1 MGQRR
6 RGRGQGSQ
14 DRRRANGHRQAG
26 RDHRYLGLTLRPLSA
41 DEASELG
48 LQTNGGLL
56 ITQIEPGSPAAEAG
70 LGKNMVI
77 VMIGNRQITDVRSLP
92 HELLNMQAGTNVRLQ
107 VLVIETLGPLK
118 IQRGGSVMLTA
129 R

>member
-1 MGQRR
+1 
-6 RGRGQGSQ
+6 
-14 DRRRANGHRQAG
+14 
-26 RDHRYLGLTLRPLSA
+26 
-41 DEASELG
+41 
-48 LQTNGGLL
+48 
-56 ITQIEPGSPAAEAG
+56 
-70 LGKNMVI
+70 MVI